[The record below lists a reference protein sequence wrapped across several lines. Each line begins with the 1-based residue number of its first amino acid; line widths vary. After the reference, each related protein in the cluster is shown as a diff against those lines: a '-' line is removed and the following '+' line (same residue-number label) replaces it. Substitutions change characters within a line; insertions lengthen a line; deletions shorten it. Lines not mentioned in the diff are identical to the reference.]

1 MAGLD
6 PSDVLDAAAPR
17 SHSLTLRDITHR
29 YGSLAAVRD
38 VNLDIRAGELVA
50 LLGPSGCGKTT
61 LLRAMAGFINPS
73 HGDIL
78 VDGNSVTGIPPHR
91 RGMGIVFQ
99 NYALFPHMSTSE
111 NVAYGLRARRT
122 PKNRVAPRVRQMLE
136 LVKLEHLAERKPS
149 QLSGGQQQRV
159 ALARALA
166 VQPRILLLDE
176 PLSALD
182 KNLRLDMQI
191 EIKRLQRE
199 FGITTV
205 MVTHDQD
212 EAMTMADRIAVID
225 SGAVEQFAPPTEIY
239 DRPATMF
246 VNEFI
251 GTTNLL
257 PGTLIQ
263 ARDRRCRVHLDG
275 GATLDLEKPPPVGE
289 GERVLVSVRPEGF
302 ELCDGT
308 DADEIKGRVL
318 IAMPLGPSII
328 YDVEL
333 EKGLSVKVVVSR
345 SSAAARYGESADVG
359 LRLQDRNGCSVFPE
373 KTFQHEE

>member
-1 MAGLD
+1 MAGPE
-6 PSDVLDAAAPR
+6 PSVATGPTAPQ
-17 SHSLTLRDITHR
+17 SFSLSLRDITHW
-29 YGSLAAVRD
+29 YGSLAAVRN
-38 VNLDIRAGELVA
+38 VNLDIQASEFVA

-61 LLRAMAGFINPS
+61 LLRTIAGFIEPS
-73 HGDIL
+73 RGDIF
-78 VDGNSVTGIPPHR
+78 VDDKSVKGIPTNR

-99 NYALFPHMSTSE
+99 NYALFPHMSIAE
-111 NVAYGLRARRT
+111 NIAYGLRARRT
-122 PKNRVAPRVRQMLE
+122 PKARVESRVWQMLK
-136 LVKLEHLAERKPS
+136 LVKLEHLAERKPA

-205 MVTHDQD
+205 MVTHDQE
-212 EAMTMADRIAVID
+212 EAMTMADRIAVLED
-225 SGAVEQFAPPTEIY
+225 GTVEQFGAPTEIY
-239 DRPATMF
+239 DHPATMF

-257 PGTLIQ
+257 PGTVTRVK
-263 ARDRRCRVHLDG
+263 AGRCEVHLDC
-275 GATLDLEKPPPVGE
+275 GATLELQKNPPVGE

-308 DADEIKGRVL
+308 GPDVLKGKVL

-333 EKGLSVKVVVSR
+333 EGALSVKVIVSR
-345 SSAAARYGESADVG
+345 SSAAARYAEAENVA
-359 LRLQDRNGCSVFPE
+359 LRLLNRNGCSVFPE
-373 KTFQHEE
+373 ITHQEV